1 MKSLLLCRK
10 IRGENVVVEES
21 ATEVKKGVIY
31 DDKGR
36 AERRQRRRNCPQEFN
51 VARAVLTAHKHL
63 NLNIQTTIRQKI
75 CYLISTIK
83 VSRFNL
89 KPHAS

>member
-10 IRGENVVVEES
+10 VRSENVVAEES
-21 ATEVKKGVIY
+21 ATEGKKGVIY
-31 DDKGR
+31 DNKGR
-36 AERRQRRRNCPQEFN
+36 AERWQRRRNCPQKFN

-63 NLNIQTTIRQKI
+63 NLNIKTAIRQKI

-89 KPHAS
+89 MPHAS